1 MTPTHADH
9 RTAEIRSVPTNKVA
23 VVMDAYLP
31 GRLAGG
37 PVTTLSNMTAALE
50 QQLDFVIITRDRDI
64 DGRIYEDIEANT
76 LLEMPHSRNIYLD
89 RLHYTPRH
97 ILRLAEEVGASHLY
111 LNSFFSP
118 TVIRLLLHLRWA
130 RRTGRMR
137 VLLAP
142 RGEFSLGALSL
153 KSKKKQLYL
162 KFFHLLRL
170 AQCVDTFQASSFFE
184 ESDIWRQLGPVHV
197 KIAPDIP
204 DAVGRPA
211 TFLRGEVPRLVF
223 VSRITPKKNLHF
235 ALQVLAQRRTE
246 THLDI
251 YGPLEDRAYWE
262 SCEAQIRQ
270 LPAHIKV
277 RYCGTLDHEEVGQ
290 AFGRYD
296 AFLFPTQGE
305 NYGHVI
311 LEALGAGCPVILSDQ
326 TPWQDLG
333 AQGAGW
339 VCDLKQPVQFS
350 RALDELLDES
360 DVQAQARRERCASYA
375 QRVANDPQV
384 REDNLAL
391 FSDAVC
397 AHSSQTV

>member
-9 RTAEIRSVPTNKVA
+9 RTAEARSVPTNKVA
-23 VVMDAYLP
+23 VVIDAYLP

-37 PVTTLSNMTAALE
+37 PVTTLSNMTAALG

-76 LLEMPHSRNIYLD
+76 LLEMPHSRSIYFD

-118 TVIRLLLHLRWA
+118 TMIRLLLYLRWA

-142 RGEFSLGALSL
+142 RGEFSLGALGH

-170 AQCVDTFQASSFFE
+170 HEYVDTFQASSFFE
-184 ESDIWRQLGPVHV
+184 ELDIRRELGPVRV
-197 KIAPDIP
+197 QIAPDMP
-204 DAVGRPA
+204 DAVREPSMF
-211 TFLRGEVPRLVF
+211 TRGSVPRLVWI
-223 VSRITPKKNLHF
+223 SRITPTKNLHY
-235 ALQVLAQRRTE
+235 ALKVVARQSTE

-251 YGPLEDRAYWE
+251 YGPIENRAYWE
-262 SCEAQIRQ
+262 SCQEQIRQ
-270 LPAHIKV
+270 LPAHIQV
-277 RYCGTLDHEEVGQ
+277 RYCGVLKHDEVRV
-290 AFGRYD
+290 AFARYD
-296 AFLFPTQGE
+296 AFLFPTRGE

-311 LEALGAGCPVILSDQ
+311 LESLGAGCPVILSDQ

-333 AQGAGW
+333 AQGTGW

-360 DVQAQARRERCASYA
+360 DVQAQARRERCTSYA

-384 REDNLAL
+384 LEDNLAL

-397 AHSSQTV
+397 AHGSQTV